1 MLIHLSKFEFHSKG
15 KQIIAVQDIE
25 NKTPLHPREII
36 FALTLAML
44 AQIPV
49 PSSNHSKYLCFRIY
63 SFSLANVSYFSFFFN
78 SSILHSFVP
87 DKPLLSAKNCQI
99 VDIDVLRSGLLLAFY
114 AKLLRRLLFFPTA
127 CASPAPSMV
136 VAPSFPTSA
145 MTGLVLLIVQCDIT
159 IPPKNTEN
167 GNQIRQLP

>member
-1 MLIHLSKFEFHSKG
+1 MHRNWNIGVFFIWCRTHLHCVLLKSWHLLCVVIIDTIFAGHTHIWISHWNGAYYEILKSWRVTMLIHLSKFEFHSKG

-63 SFSLANVSYFSFFFN
+63 SFSLATVSYFSFFSN

-87 DKPLLSAKNCQI
+87 NKPLLSAKNC
-99 VDIDVLRSGLLLAFY
+99 
-114 AKLLRRLLFFPTA
+114 
-127 CASPAPSMV
+127 
-136 VAPSFPTSA
+136 
-145 MTGLVLLIVQCDIT
+145 
-159 IPPKNTEN
+159 
-167 GNQIRQLP
+167 